1 MAGKRRKFTREFKL
15 NAVKLVLD
23 GRTVT
28 EVAESLDLDRGLLQ
42 TWKKK
47 FVEDGS
53 VAFPGH
59 GNRKPEDEEL
69 RRLRKQLADAQQERD
84 ILKKALAYFAKDK
97 K

>member
-1 MAGKRRKFTREFKL
+1 
-15 NAVKLVLD
+15 
-23 GRTVT
+23 
-28 EVAESLDLDRGLLQ
+28 LQ

-47 FVEDGS
+47 FEEDGS

-59 GNRKPEDEEL
+59 GNRKPDDEEM